1 MKARMNT
8 DERATGAVNVRVL
21 AIAGSLRRNSLN
33 RQLLDA
39 VAQLAPRG
47 LSIDVYD
54 GLDAVPLFNEDLE
67 TPRAPP
73 GVEHLRAAVAG
84 ADGLLIATPE
94 YNQALPGVV
103 KNFVDWLSR
112 GDGSVLEGKS
122 TAILGITPGNWGTRL
137 AQASLRH
144 TLTACGAL
152 VMPAP
157 QIYLRHAAELFDQQR
172 LVDPRARELLADYAK
187 SFERWIRFTRQPIER
202 KIA

>member
-1 MKARMNT
+1 MNA
-8 DERATGAVNVRVL
+8 DERSTDAATVRVL
-21 AIAGSLRRNSLN
+21 AIAGSLRRDSFN
-33 RQLLDA
+33 RWLLDA
-39 VAQLAPRG
+39 VVQFPG
-47 LSIDVYD
+47 HGMSIDVYKD
-54 GLDAVPLFNEDLE
+54 LDAVPLFNEDLE

-73 GVEHLRAAVAG
+73 GVEHLREAVAA

-112 GDGSVLEGKS
+112 GDVSVLEGKP
-122 TAILGITPGNWGTRL
+122 TAILGVTPGNWGTRL
-137 AQASLRH
+137 AQAGLRH

-157 QIYLRHAAELFDQQR
+157 QIYLRHAAQLFDQQR
-172 LVDPRARELLADYAK
+172 LVDPRARESLTDYAK

-202 KIA
+202 